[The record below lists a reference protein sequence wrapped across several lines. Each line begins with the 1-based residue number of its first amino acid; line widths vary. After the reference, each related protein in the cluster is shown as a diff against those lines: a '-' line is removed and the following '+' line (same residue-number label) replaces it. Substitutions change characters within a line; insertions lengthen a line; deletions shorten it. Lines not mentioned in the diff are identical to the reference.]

1 MTLKEG
7 VCAESL
13 GRKKVLFEAFNAAGK
28 AAKTRRS
35 RERTASK
42 KINDVQ
48 FKQFLQWA
56 NEPEQGLQVKDL
68 DQFINFRKLEK
79 LVQCTLP
86 ASYKHFDKMMWVVL
100 ESFAQMESV
109 SECADVLSFMVDM
122 FNYPPGIDCAKS
134 GQPELV
140 PIVRLNPPPFLTC
153 NQKRKFE
160 IVRTA
165 KHYFNVFRKEHKIV
179 HTLNGFLCDFS
190 FGYMLNL

>member
-1 MTLKEG
+1 MDFCMEQFFAVPLIWGNKNGDLGYRFHHIHLNFLVTLKEG

-13 GRKKVLFEAFNAAGK
+13 GRKKVLFKAFNAAVK

-100 ESFAQMESV
+100 ESFAQIESV
-109 SECADVLSFMVDM
+109 SKCADVLSFLVDM
-122 FNYPPGIDCAKS
+122 FYYPLGIDCAKR

-140 PIVRLNPPPFLTC
+140 PIVCLNQLI
-153 NQKRKFE
+153 E
-160 IVRTA
+160 
-165 KHYFNVFRKEHKIV
+165 
-179 HTLNGFLCDFS
+179 
-190 FGYMLNL
+190 